1 MKFTHKQY
9 AQALHEALV
18 ETSPKDQDTIIENFI
33 EILKQKGDLAEYE
46 KIVAAYESYDK
57 ELKGIID
64 VEVTTAT
71 DASVST
77 NKAFIDELNAI
88 VGKDIAIQHKIDNNL
103 IGGVVIKAGDT
114 LIDGSIKHNL
124 ENLHKTLTEPLT

>member
-1 MKFTHKQY
+1 MKFTHNQY
-9 AQALHEALV
+9 AQELHEALV